1 MFQRSQVSGVAL
13 CMSKVK
19 VLWLTQW
26 VTEWV
31 SEWQGHLLSCS
42 GQLKTVSTDI
52 SGNIHRKCPIFS
64 FLTSIHQTGWLPKQF
79 IIVRSPS
86 HLVLIPGGFYY
97 WRDARSTMVHRCQ
110 RADFKE
116 SSKLARGPNRN
127 GASQPYET
135 FCTLTRHPNTPLGPK
150 KAQKAHTGTPSK
162 KVLFQ
167 KMRWKCM
174 KMRSFNLAMLK
185 DIVEDCAGK
194 ILRPQLT
201 F

>member
-1 MFQRSQVSGVAL
+1 MEVHCLQCKNCQYRYLWQYPSE
-13 CMSKVK
+13 MS
-19 VLWLTQW
+19 
-26 VTEWV
+26 
-31 SEWQGHLLSCS
+31 
-42 GQLKTVSTDI
+42 
-52 SGNIHRKCPIFS
+52 NFF
-64 FLTSIHQTGWLPKQF
+64 FLTSIYQTGWLPKQF
-79 IIVRSPS
+79 IIVRSPD

-97 WRDARSTMVHRCQ
+97 WRDASSTMVHHCQ

-127 GASQPYET
+127 QACQPYET

-150 KAQKAHTGTPSK
+150 NPKNPTQEK